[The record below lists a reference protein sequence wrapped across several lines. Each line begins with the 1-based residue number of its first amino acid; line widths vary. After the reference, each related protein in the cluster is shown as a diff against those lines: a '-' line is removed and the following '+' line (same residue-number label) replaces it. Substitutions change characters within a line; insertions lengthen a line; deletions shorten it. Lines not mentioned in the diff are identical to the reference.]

1 MKSIA
6 ELSALRE
13 AMQPKMAVRR
23 GLALIEKDG
32 YRRHVLICA
41 GTGCTSSKSLKI
53 AENLEN
59 ALKAQNLENDVQIV
73 KTGCFGLCAVGPIMI
88 VYPEGT
94 FYSSVQPED
103 VDEIVETH
111 LKNGKI
117 VDRGSFKLRVGD
129 VISINA
135 EKSAKVADI
144 AKAVETAAPAYFEV
158 DKEAL
163 KITVARQP
171 MIEEIPVNVESLRV
185 VEYYA
190 R

>member
-1 MKSIA
+1 MKTIA
-6 ELSALRE
+6 ELAALRE

-59 ALKAQNLENDVQIV
+59 ALKAQGLENDVQIV

-111 LKNGKI
+111 LKNDKI
-117 VDRGSFKLRVGD
+117 VDRLVYTD
-129 VISINA
+129 EHTN
-135 EKSAKVADI
+135 
-144 AKAVETAAPAYFEV
+144 
-158 DKEAL
+158 
-163 KITVARQP
+163 RQP
-171 MIEEIPVNVESLRV
+171 GESIALADTTFYKNQHRVALRNCGF
-185 VEYYA
+185 
-190 R
+190 